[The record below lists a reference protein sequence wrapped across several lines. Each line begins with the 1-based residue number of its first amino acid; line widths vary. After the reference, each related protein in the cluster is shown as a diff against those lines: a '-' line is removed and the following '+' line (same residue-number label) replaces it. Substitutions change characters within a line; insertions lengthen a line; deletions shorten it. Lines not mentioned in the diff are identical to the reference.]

1 MKMRPA
7 LSGVALAAAVIVLMY
22 SCKDMGT
29 EAPAPPPPPPVV
41 NQLTAVPPSV
51 TVGSGTTAT
60 VSISGG
66 VRPYAISTAPS
77 ASLATAVLNDT
88 TLTITGVTIA
98 SAAGSTSVRVV
109 DGSPSPAKGVTVPVT
124 KTYP

>member
-7 LSGVALAAAVIVLMY
+7 LSGVALAAAVIVLIY

-29 EAPAPPPPPPVV
+29 EAPAPPPPVV

-51 TVGSGTTAT
+51 NVGSGSAAT

-109 DGSPSPAKGVTVPVT
+109 DGSPSPAK
-124 KTYP
+124 

>member
-1 MKMRPA
+1 MKLR
-7 LSGVALAAAVIVLMY
+7 LVAGGMMLVAGLLVMIN

-29 EAPAPPPPPPVV
+29 GTPVPAPA
-41 NQLTAVPPSV
+41 NQLSAIPPAV
-51 TVGSGTTAT
+51 TIGSGGVAT
-60 VSISGG
+60 VAISGG
-66 VRPYAISTAPS
+66 VRPYAIATPPS
-77 ASLATAVLNDT
+77 ATLAAAVLSDT

-109 DGSPSPAKGVTVPVT
+109 DGSPSPAKGVTVPIT